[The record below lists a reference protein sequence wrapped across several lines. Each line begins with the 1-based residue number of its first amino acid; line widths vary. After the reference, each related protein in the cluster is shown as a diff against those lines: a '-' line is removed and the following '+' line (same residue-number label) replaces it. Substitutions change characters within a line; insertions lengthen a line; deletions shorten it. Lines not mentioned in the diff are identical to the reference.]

1 MATTRRG
8 KMRSQKQKASWRR
21 RSEEHVGRK
30 AIGAMATALG
40 ASPIGRQTEFFIF
53 LKTFTIWRRTSLTP
67 FRRQIKHLVFIFFQ
81 ILGDGYPGRL
91 GVAYFLFLVCFLFN
105 NLATGMLRSPLVAIF
120 LNLNITIAMVCLSLF
135 HPRFV
140 AMLFYK

>member
-53 LKTFTIWRRTSLTP
+53 FKLL
-67 FRRQIKHLVFIFFQ
+67 QY
-81 ILGDGYPGRL
+81 GDALHCRPS
-91 GVAYFLFLVCFLFN
+91 VA
-105 NLATGMLRSPLVAIF
+105 
-120 LNLNITIAMVCLSLF
+120 
-135 HPRFV
+135 
-140 AMLFYK
+140 K